1 MRAPAFS
8 WLLSDGF
15 WMRLRALWPD
25 RFHPVSR
32 HGEVRNLPA
41 YLLRDIGMDGQQPR
55 DWKRDLF

>member
-1 MRAPAFS
+1 
-8 WLLSDGF
+8 
-15 WMRLRALWPD
+15 MRLRALWPD

>member
-15 WMRLRALWPD
+15 LMRLRALWPD
-25 RFHPVSR
+25 RFHPISR
-32 HGEVRNLPA
+32 RAELRGLPP
-41 YLLRDIGMDGQQPR
+41 YLLRDIGLDEQRPR